1 MFNHELYKTD
11 YGFKDYSLERLVH
24 KGPESKV
31 YRIIINIMKS

>member
-24 KGPESKV
+24 KSQNRKFIES
-31 YRIIINIMKS
+31 